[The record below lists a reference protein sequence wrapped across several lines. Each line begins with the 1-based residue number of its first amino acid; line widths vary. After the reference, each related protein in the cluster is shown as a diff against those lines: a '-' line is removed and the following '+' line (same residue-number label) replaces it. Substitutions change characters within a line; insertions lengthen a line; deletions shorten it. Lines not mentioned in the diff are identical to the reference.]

1 MIFNLTLRGI
11 KMTVT
16 IDQNYIDQFS
26 AGIHSLLEQ
35 ETAKFKGIFME
46 EHSSG
51 EKHFFERLGS
61 FTASEVVG
69 RLQTTDLQDPAHSRR
84 MATVKLYE
92 ASTYLD
98 DLDKIK
104 LLIDPASEYSIK
116 LARAHGR
123 NFDDVVIGALLN
135 VAATGKSGSGTANLA
150 AGNKITAGGTGMTVT
165 KFNQGLKILE
175 AFEVDVDSGKLMLA
189 VGADG
194 VQDLLSD
201 SSNQFTSFD
210 FQEGKVLA
218 TGNMPMFRG
227 VKILRTQRVPDNGSD
242 KRAILFSDEAAKVA
256 IGKDLQVKTAER
268 PDLNFA
274 QQISTYMAIGAVRM
288 EENHVVEISY
298 TV

>member
-1 MIFNLTLRGI
+1 
-11 KMTVT
+11 MTVT

-35 ETAKFKGIFME
+35 DASRFKGIFME

-98 DLDKIK
+98 NLDKIK

-116 LARAHGR
+116 LARAHGK
-123 NFDDVVIGALLN
+123 NFDDVVIDALLN
-135 VAATGKSGSGTANLA
+135 AAATGKSGAGTANLA
-150 AGNKITAGGTGMTVT
+150 AGNKVAAGGSGMTVA
-165 KFNQGLKILE
+165 KFNTALRILE
-175 AFEVDVDSGKLMLA
+175 GFEVDVDSGNLMLA
-189 VGADG
+189 VGSHG
-194 VQDLLSD
+194 IEDLLGD

-210 FQEGKVLA
+210 FQENKVLA

-227 VKILRTQRVPDNGSD
+227 VKILRTQRIPDNGSD
-242 KRAILFSDEAAKVA
+242 KRAIMFTDEAAKVA
-256 IGKDLQVKTAER
+256 VGQDLQVKTAER

-274 QQISTYMAIGAVRM
+274 QQVSTYMAIGAVRM
-288 EENHVVEISY
+288 EENQVVEITY

>member
-1 MIFNLTLRGI
+1 MA
-11 KMTVT
+11 VT

-35 ETAKFKGIFME
+35 ETSKFKGIFME

-61 FTASEVVG
+61 FAAEEVVG

-84 MATVKLYE
+84 MATVRLYN

-104 LLIDPASEYSIK
+104 LLIDPTSEYSIK

-123 NFDDVVIGALLN
+123 KYDDIVIDALLGT
-135 VAATGKSGSGTANLA
+135 AATGKDGSSSASLA
-150 AGNKITAGGTGMTVT
+150 SGNKIAAGGTGMTVS

-175 AFEVDVDSGKLMLA
+175 EDEVDVDTGNIHIA
-189 VGADG
+189 VGAAG
-194 VQDLLSD
+194 VEDLLGD

-210 FQEGKVLA
+210 FQEGKALA
-218 TGNMPMFRG
+218 TGNLPMFRG
-227 VKILRTQRVPDNGSD
+227 VKILRTQRVPDSGSD
-242 KRAILFSDEAAKVA
+242 KRAILFTEEAVKVA
-256 IGKDLQVKTAER
+256 VAKSLEVKAAER

-274 QQISTYMAIGAVRM
+274 HQISTYMAMGAVRM

-298 TV
+298 V